1 VGGLDATYTNEK
13 LRQGPNM
20 LDGLAVNHI
29 GINDLLRREAV
40 AVQQEPPMPRR
51 TMNVYY
57 RDGYPA
63 RVVADD
69 PTLRDVEINFINNDT
84 PDRLMLVAMI
94 AESEI
99 KRYCADQKAC
109 RTNTQWH
116 GLSIAVECVGECL
129 IAMRDQHYGDPVAM
143 NAAIDDIL
151 GRFNEAREQAM
162 ELHNSPDKAA
172 DHASATRARFAPESP
187 QPRKTNG
194 KQAAEQKSAV
204 N

>member
-1 VGGLDATYTNEK
+1 
-13 LRQGPNM
+13 
-20 LDGLAVNHI
+20 
-29 GINDLLRREAV
+29 
-40 AVQQEPPMPRR
+40 MPRR

-69 PTLRDVEINFINNDT
+69 PSLRDVGINFINNDT

-94 AESEI
+94 AEAEI
-99 KRYCADQKAC
+99 EKFIADQRAC
-109 RTNTQWH
+109 KSNTQWH

-129 IAMRDQHYGDPVAM
+129 LAMRDQHYGDPVAM

-151 GRFNEAREQAM
+151 TRFNAARAQAM
-162 ELHNSPDKAA
+162 EMHGVTEEDGDP
-172 DHASATRARFAPESP
+172 ASAARAHFDTP
-187 QPRKTNG
+187 QPRSKG
-194 KQAAEQKSAV
+194 KQSSTASSSQV

>member
-1 VGGLDATYTNEK
+1 
-13 LRQGPNM
+13 
-20 LDGLAVNHI
+20 
-29 GINDLLRREAV
+29 
-40 AVQQEPPMPRR
+40 MPRR

-57 RDGYPA
+57 REGYPA

-84 PDRLMLVAMI
+84 PDRLMLVSMI

-99 KRYCADQKAC
+99 EKFIADQRAC
-109 RTNTQWH
+109 QSNTQWH

-129 IAMRDQHYGDPVAM
+129 MAMRDQNYGDPVAM

-151 GRFNEAREQAM
+151 TRFNAARAQAM
-162 ELHNSPDKAA
+162 EMNGVSDEDPAA
-172 DHASATRARFAPESP
+172 ATRAHFTTDTP
-187 QPRKTNG
+187 QPRKG
-194 KQAAEQKSAV
+194 KTSTATTTPV